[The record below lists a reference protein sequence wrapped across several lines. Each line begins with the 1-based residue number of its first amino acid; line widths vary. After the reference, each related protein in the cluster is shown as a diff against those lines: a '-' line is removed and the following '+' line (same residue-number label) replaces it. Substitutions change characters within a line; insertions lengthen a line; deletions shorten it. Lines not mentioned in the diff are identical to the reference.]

1 MASGTPVLMTVLPGI
16 GSEYYEYVYAIKEE
30 SSSGV
35 SAVMREIASKSD
47 FELKEKGLKARDYIY
62 NNKNC
67 ITQSRRI
74 LDFISENFGVGL

>member
-16 GSEYYEYVYAIKEE
+16 GSEYYKYVYSIKEE
-30 SSSGV
+30 SPSGV
-35 SAVMREIASKSD
+35 SAAMREIASKSD
-47 FELKEKGLKARDYIY
+47 SELKEKGLKARDYIY

-74 LDFISENFGVGL
+74 LDFITENFGVGL